1 MFYIVNFLEC
11 KKNWDKKS
19 KINVN
24 FLLEKTWQFLERLQ
38 MEMVFFHCFD
48 I

>member
-19 KINVN
+19 KINVI
-24 FLLEKTWQFLERLQ
+24 FCLRKFGRLQ